1 MADTGE
7 SLNVSLLIP
16 QPSAVASEDIKERHI
31 NTAPHTP
38 EPDEDD
44 GEDELGDDEELDEDD
59 MVSAAV
65 RVDHSERGWVTV
77 MIVSMLMPLCR

>member
-1 MADTGE
+1 
-7 SLNVSLLIP
+7 
-16 QPSAVASEDIKERHI
+16 
-31 NTAPHTP
+31 
-38 EPDEDD
+38 
-44 GEDELGDDEELDEDD
+44 